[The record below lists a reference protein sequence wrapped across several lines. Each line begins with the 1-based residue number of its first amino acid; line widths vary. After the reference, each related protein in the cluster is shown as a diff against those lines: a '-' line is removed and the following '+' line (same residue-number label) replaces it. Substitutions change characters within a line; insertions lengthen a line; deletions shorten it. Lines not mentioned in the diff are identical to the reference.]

1 MCVAKVAKCG
11 SDTHLDPHYSLA
23 CCLLVVVLY
32 SLVLFFGSSGDD
44 DKQKKIIL
52 YTHSVLIQYSKCEE
66 ARMNP
71 SFEKIH
77 FHSSLQLV

>member
-1 MCVAKVAKCG
+1 M
-11 SDTHLDPHYSLA
+11 L
-23 CCLLVVVLY
+23 
-32 SLVLFFGSSGDD
+32 FGSSGDD

-71 SFEKIH
+71 SFEKKYI
-77 FHSSLQLV
+77 FSLVATASLASINIGEEEEEEEGRSLK